1 MKAMMLAFLAC
12 AVITAAAPMVL
23 RELGYTSEAMW
34 AGDAVRLSDAKE

>member
-23 RELGYTSEAMW
+23 RELGYTSEAMR
-34 AGDAVRLSDAKE
+34 AGDAVRLSDARE